1 VKYGLPENHGLS
13 TSTVQN
19 LVFEQDGQPALSDVQ
34 HAAVEAGIGRGESL
48 LVVSPTSTGK
58 TQIGLWAIARSLE
71 AGTKTV
77 YLVTHRALAKQ
88 KFEDFKNQLLDKFM
102 HGEKSS
108 LVIATGDYVED
119 AEEQTPASPL
129 DAPLLVATYEKYLAL
144 LSATGVPKNMA
155 NTVIVCD
162 EIQLIGDKNR
172 GQNVEIL
179 LTFLRNAGWKQ
190 FVGLSAVLTNKDAE
204 DLANWLCVKPLIAH
218 QREKHLLYE
227 CWTSDQKITVSTD
240 TPEQINSGVA
250 LPDGVKPDPV
260 DVLFDLLA
268 QPNPPLPI
276 IVFCMRKQDTY
287 DLAEKYLAR
296 MLSGKQAQLSLAFD
310 ELPETNAKTFLSKTL
325 EHRIA
330 SHNADLTDEERKI
343 VEQHLLD
350 GKLDVVFAT
359 TTLAAG
365 VNFPL
370 GAAVFAQWH
379 RWDSDQRTH
388 VAIDTAD
395 FHNMAGRVG
404 RMGFA
409 HEQGKVIFFAE
420 RNQLATANQI
430 LNIGVLPPIEPRIS
444 TERFSQLALQL
455 LASGLCSNREE
466 LTALICTTFSALR
479 EEDRN
484 NRAFKQWPERIHNSI
499 EQLKSQGLALETS
512 AGKLVITPVGKA
524 LGHSGLLVETG
535 LFLLDYLV
543 REIEKIDEL
552 LPTNETSENTHQLE
566 MMIFSACFNSPE
578 FRRQRNTNPT
588 RILPYQLDDL
598 TLYNPS
604 GFQQH
609 LAEPTWQ
616 ADKNPINS
624 ALISC
629 LWIDGKEIKS
639 LEGLAKN
646 LGAGTLRELFRNLA
660 WVLQGLSKIV
670 YAAADKRVPVES
682 RPPSV
687 RRDDAVL
694 HMLTKL
700 PRTINVFSQQLFQGL
715 PTDVTWMTELSK
727 PGEPFS
733 LARHEILQLRELGYG
748 TPEKLMMSSDEA
760 SAARCKVFDK
770 TKPSPHAKANWVR
783 DSCRS
788 WKVEQRKMAEKRH
801 LKRAKNCPQSN
812 LVTEFYESKG
822 TEFEK
827 KFEEVL
833 DAQKISYKRLDDKT
847 KTGAPDYLIDLKGS
861 TPFVLEVKTKVGD
874 KLVDYN
880 SSVEVL
886 AASEI
891 HGYRDSFCITLCHP
905 GVDPSVPTVIT
916 KCGRLSVVESTDLGE
931 AFIRLCEG
939 KITEEEIWQ
948 WLTTPGQAL
957 ASDLPFTSV

>member
-1 VKYGLPENHGLS
+1 MKYGLPENHGLS
-13 TSTVQN
+13 TSTVEN
-19 LVFEQDGQPALSDVQ
+19 LVFKQDGQLAFSDVQ
-34 HAAVEAGIGRGESL
+34 HAAVEAGVGRGESL

-58 TQIGLWAIARSLE
+58 TQIGLWAIAKSLE

-88 KFEDFKNQLLDKFM
+88 KFEDFKTLLLDTFM

-162 EIQLIGDKNR
+162 EIQLIGDKHR

-179 LTFLRNAGWKQ
+179 LTFLKNAGWKQ

-204 DLANWLCVKPLIAH
+204 DLANWLSVKPLIAH

-250 LPDGVKPDPV
+250 LPHGVKLDPI
-260 DVLFDLLA
+260 DILFNLLA

-287 DLAEKYLAR
+287 ELAEKYLDR
-296 MLSGKQAQLSLAFD
+296 LLSGKEAQLSLAFD

-379 RWDSDQRTH
+379 RWNSDQRTY
-388 VAIDTAD
+388 VAIDSAD

-409 HEQGKVIFFAE
+409 HEQGKVIFLAG
-420 RNQLATANQI
+420 RHQLTAANQI

-444 TERFSQLALQL
+444 PESFSHLSLQL
-455 LASGLCSNREE
+455 LASGLCSNRVE
-466 LTALICTTFSALR
+466 LAALICSTFSALR

-484 NRAFKQWPERIHNSI
+484 NRAFKLWPERIHNSI
-499 EQLKSQGLALETS
+499 EQLKSAGLALETLS
-512 AGKLVITPVGKA
+512 EKLVITPVGKA

-543 REIEKIDEL
+543 KEIEKIDDL
-552 LPTNETSENTHQLE
+552 LPTHESHENSHQLE
-566 MMIFSACFNSPE
+566 MMLFSACFNSPE
-578 FRRQRNTNPT
+578 FRKQGNTNPT
-588 RILPYQLDDL
+588 RILPYQLDEL

-604 GFQQH
+604 DFKQH
-609 LAEPTWQ
+609 LVEPTWQ
-616 ADKNPINS
+616 ADINPINS
-624 ALISC
+624 AFISC
-629 LWIDGKEIKS
+629 EWISGKEIKS

-660 WVLQGLSKIV
+660 WVLQGLSRIV
-670 YAAADKRVPVES
+670 YAAADKRVPAES
-682 RPPSV
+682 RPPSLRV
-687 RRDDAVL
+687 NDSVL
-694 HMLTKL
+694 HTLTKL
-700 PRTINVFSQQLFQGL
+700 PRTINGFSQQLFQGL

-727 PGEPFS
+727 PGDPFA

-760 SAARCKVFDK
+760 NEARCKVFEK
-770 TKPSPHAKANWVR
+770 TKPTPYAKANWVR
-783 DSCRS
+783 DSCRT
-788 WKVEQRKMAEKRH
+788 WKVEQRKIAEKRH
-801 LKRAKNCPQSN
+801 LKRAKNCPQAN
-812 LVTEFYESKG
+812 LVTEFYDSKG
-822 TEFEK
+822 TVFEN

-847 KTGAPDYLIDLKGS
+847 KTGAPDYLIELKGS
-861 TPFVLEVKTKVGD
+861 SPVVLEVKTKMGD

-931 AFIRLCEG
+931 ALIRLCEG